1 MSNLEKLKIKFL
13 SLAKTAELTKLDSE
27 LAKLSYI
34 PQNEKEKFV
43 NKCNSALK
51 DAKEAEK
58 NYLAFLQI
66 ANETRCSYIEGSKHV
81 LDRFEILEEE
91 FIKYNKNIMQKF
103 YIFSNATF
111 KNILFDTE
119 KAYSNV
125 EHIDTRIDIDRFIIK
140 NKSNQMPPEEIEYV
154 PYSIM
159 LRNKSTVESNYP
171 VDVVYN
177 VIVTMQS
184 LFVKVE
190 NEYVFLF

>member
-1 MSNLEKLKIKFL
+1 
-13 SLAKTAELTKLDSE
+13 
-27 LAKLSYI
+27 
-34 PQNEKEKFV
+34 
-43 NKCNSALK
+43 
-51 DAKEAEK
+51 
-58 NYLAFLQI
+58 
-66 ANETRCSYIEGSKHV
+66 
-81 LDRFEILEEE
+81 
-91 FIKYNKNIMQKF
+91 MQKF